1 MNLKFNFKDFQ
12 ALDKDFEASKR
23 AIPIIAQRVLNEH
36 LRRLRSEMRP
46 QIPSKS
52 GALRRSFGVSVRR
65 RTALVTGRLG
75 FFSGKGV
82 TAGTAI
88 AANVLQKGG
97 ATPRKGKYLWI
108 PLPPNRA
115 ADGGGLMSPRQ
126 LLDSGGFV
134 KRSAG
139 GNMIAFTESGMPAFV
154 LKTFVKLPAPPL
166 PIEGRVEGELPQI
179 TGDIEET
186 IKGTI
191 EAKKVFE
198 SGG

>member
-1 MNLKFNFKDFQ
+1 MNIKFNFKDFE

-23 AIPIIAQRVLNEH
+23 AIPIIAQRVLSEH
-36 LRRLRSEMRP
+36 LRQLRSEMRP
-46 QIPSKS
+46 QIPAKT

-65 RTALVTGRLG
+65 KTALVTGKLG

-97 ATPRKGKYLWI
+97 ASPRKGKYLWI
-108 PLPPNRA
+108 PLPSNRQTSGA
-115 ADGGGLMSPRQ
+115 ALVSPRQ
-126 LLDSGGFV
+126 LLDSGGFIA
-134 KRSAG
+134 RSMA
-139 GNMIAFTESGMPAFV
+139 GNMIAFDESGLPAFV

-166 PIEGRVEGELPQI
+166 PIEARVEADLPQI

-186 IKGTI
+186 IQAALEG
-191 EAKKVFE
+191 KKAFE
-198 SGG
+198 NRE